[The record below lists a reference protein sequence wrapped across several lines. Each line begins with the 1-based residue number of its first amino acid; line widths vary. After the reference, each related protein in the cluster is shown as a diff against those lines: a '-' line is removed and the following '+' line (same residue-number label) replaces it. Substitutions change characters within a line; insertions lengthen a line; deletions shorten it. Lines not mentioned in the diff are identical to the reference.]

1 MDKTAL
7 IVGVG
12 GLGCPAAV
20 GLAEAGVG
28 RLILV
33 DPDVVDLSN
42 LQRQVLYGT
51 PDVGRPKAI
60 VAAERLRARYPGVD
74 VTARVERVT
83 GDNLPALLALAG
95 GADVALDCTDD
106 PEARFWVNDAALAH
120 GVPSVIAGL
129 LRYQGL
135 VVAVPRDHGPCFRC
149 LFEEP
154 PGPDETPT
162 CAQVGVLG
170 AVAGAVGH
178 LQARRALGLLR
189 GEIATHTGFATAVD
203 GLAGR
208 VRSFALPVGTQCP
221 SCGGLDAQLDVTDDE
236 CPMPYVRSK
245 LALEALAPGQTLE
258 ILTRT
263 GQSAHNVPLS
273 LLDDGHRVLARGPA
287 GGGGPT
293 RDTLGHYR
301 IVVRKGG
308 LGRA

>member
-20 GLAEAGVG
+20 GLAEGGVR
-28 RLILV
+28 RLVLV
-33 DPDVVDLSN
+33 DPDEVDLSN

-51 PDVGRPKAI
+51 EDVGRPKAL
-60 VAAERLRARYPGVD
+60 VAAARLQARYPGVE
-74 VTARVERVT
+74 VTARVERVSA
-83 GDNLPALLALAG
+83 DNLPRLLALGG
-95 GADVALDCTDD
+95 GADVVLDCTDD
-106 PEARFWVNDAALAH
+106 PQARFWVNDAALAR
-120 GVPSVIAGL
+120 GVPSVIGGL
-129 LRYQGL
+129 LRFQGL
-135 VVAVPRDHGPCFRC
+135 VVAVPGDHGPCFRC
-149 LFEEP
+149 LFEDP

-189 GEIATHTGFATAVD
+189 GEVATHTGFATALD

-208 VRSFALPVGTQCP
+208 VRSFALPLGTRCP
-221 SCGGLDAQLDVTDDE
+221 SCGGLDAHLDVTDEE

-245 LALEALAPGQTLE
+245 LALEALEPGQTLE

-263 GQSAHNVPLS
+263 GASAHNVPLS
-273 LLDDGHRVLARGPA
+273 LLDDGHRVLARGPV
-287 GGGGPT
+287 GGGGPA
-293 RDTLGHYR
+293 LGRYR
-301 IVVRKGG
+301 IVVRRGG
-308 LGRA
+308 AHG